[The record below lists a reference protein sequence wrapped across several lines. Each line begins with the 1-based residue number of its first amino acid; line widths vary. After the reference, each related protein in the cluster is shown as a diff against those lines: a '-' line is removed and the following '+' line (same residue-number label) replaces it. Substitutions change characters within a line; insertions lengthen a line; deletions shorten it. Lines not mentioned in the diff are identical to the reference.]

1 MTWEKKRVLVTVTA
15 YPEKSKKYGQV
26 VCTIGLTE
34 EGDWIRLYPVPFN
47 VFSGRKN
54 SENMI
59 GSKLNAREQK
69 KS

>member
-34 EGDWIRLYPVPFN
+34 EGDWISKLKRLSIRLY
-47 VFSGRKN
+47 GLLQG
-54 SENMI
+54 ENTR
-59 GSKLNAREQK
+59 SRPP
-69 KS
+69 

>member
-34 EGDWIRLYPVPFN
+34 EGDWIRL
-47 VFSGRKN
+47 
-54 SENMI
+54 
-59 GSKLNAREQK
+59 
-69 KS
+69 